1 MYLLYTKIHAFTIK
15 CAILSPICLTINV
28 SFKLLMPTRVYHLYG
43 DKYNHTY
50 ALYYSVDIEYF
61 GREHL
66 PYGILAIVMLCVF
79 VILPVSILALYP
91 FAFFQK
97 FLNLFPARWYI
108 LHTFVDS
115 FQGCYKDGTEPGTR
129 DCRWFSAFFLLTRC
143 FFLVVYGII
152 GRASYFPLCS
162 LFLLCMILLLV
173 VVQPYKSHFA
183 IHYKTNATFT
193 ILYTFFSVI
202 ASTID
207 VDSPQN
213 FVLMTLVFLFLVSLP
228 SCFIVG
234 LILHARFWCCLRLAR
249 RLYWWR
255 RGYVAMGGDGDDAD
269 AYCDRVENPQA
280 YPSLP
285 AGQMLNCSSM
295 AIRD

>member
-1 MYLLYTKIHAFTIK
+1 M
-15 CAILSPICLTINV
+15 
-28 SFKLLMPTRVYHLYG
+28 YHLYG
-43 DKYNHTY
+43 DNYNHTN
-50 ALYYSVDIEYF
+50 ALYYSGDIEYF

-79 VILPVSILALYP
+79 VIQPIAILALYL

-129 DCRWFSAFFLLTRC
+129 DCRWFSAFFILTRYL
-143 FFLVVYGII
+143 FLIVYGNI
-152 GRASYFPLCS
+152 GRASYFPLCP
-162 LFLLCMILLLV
+162 LFLLCVILLLV

-193 ILYTFFSVI
+193 ILYTSFFVI

-207 VDSPQN
+207 VESHQN
-213 FVLMTLVFLFLVSLP
+213 FVLLTLVFLFLVSLP
-228 SCFIVG
+228 SCFIMG
-234 LILHARFWCCLRLAR
+234 LILHARFRCCLRLAR
-249 RLYWWR
+249 RLYW
-255 RGYVAMGGDGDDAD
+255 
-269 AYCDRVENPQA
+269 
-280 YPSLP
+280 
-285 AGQMLNCSSM
+285 
-295 AIRD
+295 